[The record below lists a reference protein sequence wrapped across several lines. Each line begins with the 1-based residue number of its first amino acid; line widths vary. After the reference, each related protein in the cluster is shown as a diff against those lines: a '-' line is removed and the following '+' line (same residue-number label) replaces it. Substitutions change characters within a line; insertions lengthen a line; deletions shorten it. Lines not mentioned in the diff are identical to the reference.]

1 MNNVLYLQRMLKCP
15 KKQTKTKMK
24 KLALLIIAV
33 ISSITVLKA
42 QNLPFPEDTIAY
54 NDRFNNR
61 QWVQYDQNG
70 NLHITYTGQYGT
82 DSHTRNIYYVTNESG
97 SFVTTQL
104 TDTGLDNNYSSFV
117 FDDEGFIHMVDLQ
130 YSTSDLYQLKYRN
143 NVDGDFSD
151 PVWITSGNN
160 KATPHIAVGSDNI
173 AHFVYYSFVSGV
185 PDYAYYISYDINTG
199 VIGPEIQLGSH
210 QGGPSGE
217 NDIRVAVDSDDY
229 VHIIFRAGG
238 TLGGTLRYFN
248 NTSGS
253 MQEETTPVTES
264 MEYPAMVID
273 ANDRM
278 HVLYRRN
285 SDKRMA
291 YFTRE
296 ADGTFSNVVSATPPN
311 IGNPAFFRTIDVDDE
326 GRFYFTY
333 QNSVASGPIGF
344 FMVSGLDG
352 VFEEPLLVW
361 DDPEDLYLTRNSSS
375 VAARGDGE
383 VAVFYAPAASRDGNI
398 VCDIFMKRGLLF
410 ADAEA
415 IIEVSHTSINYGE
428 VETGT
433 MAEQI
438 ITIYNLGPVALDFGL
453 QFSDDVFFSPTDGP
467 TTVPPYGNL
476 NLSIAFYPEEEGI
489 YEGIMTI
496 TSNAVNEPELE
507 ITLSGEGVD
516 YYAYLDV
523 DESLHFYGV
532 PVNTTAEGMAGAVNI
547 GNADLIIHHVEI
559 AGDDAG
565 VFDFDLVEELP
576 ITLPPGHG
584 ASFVNVFFSPDAV
597 GSYAASLVFHSNSII
612 DPVSMGLNGE
622 AIEAT
627 YMITFRVDLSPA
639 IDTGVL
645 QEFNPDIHQVFISG
659 SMNGWEEPGTNPE
672 TQLMEKVSDDPL
684 IYEKVFELTGGTYE
698 YKYFTD
704 YLGEGWEGGER
715 PIHINRMV
723 QVTQDM
729 VVEDIFNPDTQPSVE
744 DLQAYISVYPNP
756 ARNFLNIESDIL
768 IEHIR
773 LINIQG
779 QTIQNTKVN
788 ATSVSIN
795 TEGLR
800 NGMYLLKVHTESGA
814 FTKRVQVE
822 R

>member
-1 MNNVLYLQRMLKCP
+1 
-15 KKQTKTKMK
+15 MK
-24 KLALLIIAV
+24 KAVLIFICFSLGV
-33 ISSITVLKA
+33 GVLEA
-42 QNLPFPEDTIAY
+42 QTLPFPEDTIAY
-54 NDRFNNR
+54 NNLFNNR
-61 QWVQYDQNG
+61 QWVQFDDDG
-70 NLHITYTGQYGT
+70 FLHITYTGQLGT
-82 DSHTRNIYYVTNESG
+82 DSHTRDIYYVTDKSG
-97 SFVTTQL
+97 EFVTTQL

-117 FDDEGFIHMVDLQ
+117 FDDEGFIHMVYMQ
-130 YSTSDLYQLKYRN
+130 YSASDLYQLKYRN

-173 AHFVYYSFVSGV
+173 VHFVYYSFVSGV

-199 VIGPEIQLGSH
+199 VIGPEIQLGS
-210 QGGPSGE
+210 QQSGPSGE

-229 VHIIFRAGG
+229 VHIIFRAGSSW
-238 TLGGTLRYFN
+238 GGTLRYFN

-264 MEYPAMVID
+264 MEYPAMVMD
-273 ANDRM
+273 DNDRM

-311 IGNPAFFRTIDVDDE
+311 IGSPAFFRTVDVDDE

-344 FMVSGLDG
+344 YMVSGQNG
-352 VFEEPLLVW
+352 VFEDPILIW
-361 DDPEDLYLTRNSSS
+361 DDPEDLYLLRNSSS
-375 VAARGDGE
+375 IAAHGDGD
-383 VAVFYAPAASRDGNI
+383 VAVFYAPSASRDGNI

-438 ITIYNLGPVALDFGL
+438 ITIYNLGPIPLDYGL

-476 NLSIAFYPEEEGI
+476 NLSIAFYPEDEGL
-489 YEGIMTI
+489 YEGTLTI
-496 TSNAVNEPELE
+496 VSNAFNEPELE
-507 ITLSGEGVD
+507 IDLAGEGVD

-523 DESLHFYGV
+523 DEALYFYNV
-532 PVNTTAEGMAGAVNI
+532 PVNSTAEGMAGAVNI
-547 GNADLIIHHVEI
+547 GNADLVIHHVEI

-565 VFDFDLVEELP
+565 VFDLELMEELP

-584 ASFVNVFFSPDAV
+584 ASFVTLYFSPDAV
-597 GSYAASLVFHSNSII
+597 GSYAASLVFHSNAVN

-627 YMITFRVDLSPA
+627 YLVTFQVNLSPA

-645 QEFNPDIHQVFISG
+645 ADFDPDQHQVFISG
-659 SMNGWEEPGTNPE
+659 SMNGWAEPGTDPG

-684 IYEKVFELTGGTYE
+684 IYEKVFELTEGIYE

-704 YLGEGWEGGER
+704 YLGEGWEGAEWPGDPNRDIEITGEMVIEDEFYSV
-715 PIHINRMV
+715 IHPKV
-723 QVTQDM
+723 Q
-729 VVEDIFNPDTQPSVE
+729 DIDAHVAVF
-744 DLQAYISVYPNP
+744 PNP
-756 ARNFLNIESDIL
+756 VRDMITIESDIV
-768 IEHIR
+768 IEHIEVV
-773 LINIQG
+773 NIQG
-779 QTIQNTKVN
+779 QLIIRAEPK
-788 ATSVSIN
+788 ATTFHLNVQD
-795 TEGLR
+795 LR
-800 NGMYLLKVHTESGA
+800 QGVYLLNVRTKKGTFTE
-814 FTKRVQVE
+814 RVQIQ

>member
-1 MNNVLYLQRMLKCP
+1 
-15 KKQTKTKMK
+15 MK
-24 KLALLIIAV
+24 KLTLLFICVIA
-33 ISSITVLKA
+33 SITVL
-42 QNLPFPEDTIAY
+42 QGQPLPFPEDTIAY

-61 QWVQYDQNG
+61 QWVQFDQDG

-82 DSHTRNIYYVTNESG
+82 ASHTRDIYYVTNISG

-117 FDDEGFIHMVDLQ
+117 FDDEGYIHMVYMQ
-130 YSTSDLYQLKYRN
+130 YSTSDMYQLKYRN
-143 NVDGDFSD
+143 NLDGDFSD

-160 KATPHIAVGSDNI
+160 KATPKIAIGADDIV
-173 AHFVYYSFVSGV
+173 HFVYYSFVSGM
-185 PDYAYYISYDINTG
+185 PDHAFYRTYDLTTG
-199 VIGPEIQLGSH
+199 TLGSEIQLSTVNS
-210 QGGPSGE
+210 GPSGE
-217 NDIRVAVDSDDY
+217 NDIHVAVDSNNNAH
-229 VHIIFRAGG
+229 VVFREGSTWGG
-238 TLGGTLRYFN
+238 DLRYFN
-248 NTSGS
+248 NVSGS
-253 MQEETTPVTES
+253 MEEVSTPVSELI
-264 MEYPAMVID
+264 EYPVMIMD
-273 ANDRM
+273 GDDRM

-285 SDKRMA
+285 SDKRMT

-296 ADGTFSNVVSATPPN
+296 SDGTFSNVVAATPPG
-311 IGNPAFFRTIDVDDE
+311 IGNPAFYRTVDVDDE

-333 QNSVASGPIGF
+333 QNSASAAPVGF
-344 FMVSGLDG
+344 FLVSGYNG

-361 DDPEDLYLTRNSSS
+361 NDPEDLYLLRNSSS
-375 VAARGDGE
+375 VAARGDGD
-383 VAVFYAPAASRDGNI
+383 VAVLYAPSASREGDI

-415 IIEVSHTSINYGE
+415 IIAVSHNSIDFGE

-438 ITIYNLGPVALDFGL
+438 ITIYNQGALALDFGL

-467 TTVPPYGNL
+467 TTVPPYGSL
-476 NLSIAFYPEEEGI
+476 EVGIAFFPENEGL
-489 YEGIMTI
+489 YEGTLTI
-496 TSNAVNEPELE
+496 VSNASNEPELE
-507 ITLSGEGVD
+507 IDLAGEGVD

-523 DESLHFYGV
+523 DEALYFYDV

-547 GNADLIIHHVEI
+547 GNADLVIHHVEI

-565 VFDFDLVEELP
+565 VFDFELTEELP

-584 ASFVNVFFSPDAV
+584 ASFVTVYFSPDAV
-597 GSYAASLVFHSNSII
+597 GSYAASLVFHSNAVN

-627 YMITFRVDLSPA
+627 YLVTFQVNLSPA

-645 QEFNPDIHQVFISG
+645 ADFDPDQHQVFISG

-672 TQLMEKVSDDPL
+672 TQLMEKISDEPL
-684 IYEKVFELTGGTYE
+684 IYEKSFELAAGTYE
-698 YKYFTD
+698 YKYYTD
-704 YLGEGWEGGER
+704 YLGEGWDGVER
-715 PIHINRMV
+715 PSHISRTV
-723 QVTQDM
+723 EVTQDM
-729 VVEDIFNPDTQPSVE
+729 VVEDIFNPDFQPSVE
-744 DLQAYISVYPNP
+744 DFQASISVYPNP
-756 ARNFLNIESDIL
+756 ARNYINIESDIIIKNIIL
-768 IEHIR
+768 M
-773 LINIQG
+773 NIQG
-779 QTIQNTKVN
+779 QTIQNLIVN

-800 NGMYLLKVHTESGA
+800 NGIYLLKIHTESGA
-814 FTKRVQVE
+814 FTKRIQVE